1 MELFH
6 DIYMGFSTAF
16 LPSNLVYCFIGV
28 LAGTLIGVLPGLGSP
43 TVLALLLPITFH
55 IPQDGALIMT
65 AGIYYGAQYGGSTTS
80 ILANIPGEA
89 TSVVTCLDGYQMARM
104 GRAGPALGISA
115 FGSFIGGTL
124 SVMGLMLIGPVVA
137 NFALRFGPPEFFALT
152 FLATVMI
159 IFLVKG
165 SVLKCLI
172 SALLGFFVGTIGL
185 DYVSGIPRFNLG
197 TVSLMKG
204 MDLVPV
210 AIGLFGLTEVLV
222 NLEQNL
228 MERDIFK
235 TIIKG
240 LLPTRKDWKESILPM
255 GRGTV
260 IGFLSG
266 LLPGAGAVMA
276 SFSSYIVEKRL
287 SRHPERFGKGAI
299 AGVAGPETA
308 NNAAT
313 GGAMVPLLSLGIP
326 TNAVTALLL
335 GAMMIHGIHPGPL
348 LIKNHPTTF
357 WGVIASMYLGNI
369 ILLVLNL
376 PLIGIWVKIL
386 KVPYRILLPLIVL
399 FCLVGAYSAS
409 NDPYDVLIMVVFG
422 AIGYLM
428 RKTGFEIV
436 PFIFSMIIGPLME
449 NGFRQALLSSRGN
462 LSIFF
467 IHPISAVFIGVSI
480 LVILIFIFQKW
491 RPKKGY
497 DKQDVAS
504 P

>member
-6 DIYMGFSTAF
+6 DIYMGFSTAI
-16 LPSNLVYCFIGV
+16 LPTNLLYCFTGV
-28 LAGTLIGVLPGLGSP
+28 LSGTLVGVLPGLGSP
-43 TVLALLLPITFH
+43 TVLALLLPITFY

-80 ILANIPGEA
+80 ILVNIPGEA
-89 TSVVTCLDGYQMARM
+89 TSVVTCLDGYQMAQK
-104 GRAGPALGISA
+104 GRAGAALGISA
-115 FGSFIGGTL
+115 FGSFIGGTI
-124 SVMGLMLIGPVVA
+124 SVIGLMFIGPVVA
-137 NFALRFGPPEFFALT
+137 SFALRFGPPEFFALA

-165 SVLKCLI
+165 SKLMSFI
-172 SALLGFFVGTIGL
+172 SALLGFFIGTIGL

-204 MDLVPV
+204 IELVPV
-210 AIGLFGLTEVLV
+210 AIGLFGITEVLV
-222 NLEQNL
+222 NLEHKL
-228 MERDIFK
+228 TERNIFK
-235 TIIKG
+235 TNIKG

-260 IGFLSG
+260 IGFLLG

-276 SFSSYIVEKRL
+276 SFSSYIVEKRFA
-287 SRHPERFGKGAI
+287 RHPERFGTGTI

-308 NNAAT
+308 NNAAI

-335 GAMMIHGIHPGPL
+335 GAMLIHGIHPGPF
-348 LIKNHPTTF
+348 LIKDHPGTF
-357 WGVIASMYLGNI
+357 WGVIASMYIGNI
-369 ILLVLNL
+369 FLLLLNL

-399 FCLVGAYSAS
+399 FCIVGAYSAG
-409 NDPYDVLIMVVFG
+409 NDPHDVLIMIVFG

-428 RKTGFEIV
+428 RKTGLEVV
-436 PFIFSMIIGPLME
+436 PFIFAMIIGPIME
-449 NGFRQALLSSRGN
+449 NGFRQTLLSSRG
-462 LSIFF
+462 SFATFF
-467 IHPISAVFIGVSI
+467 IHHISAALIGVGFI
-480 LVILIFIFQKW
+480 VILISIFHRW
-491 RPKKGY
+491 RPKLNRY
-497 DKQDVAS
+497 ED
-504 P
+504 